1 MRKLLYSC
9 VATAALA
16 LGVNAASA
24 ADLYT
29 PPPAEVAI
37 APAPAAV
44 GGWYVGIHGGA
55 AFPLA
60 MKTSVDAVWED
71 TDVGDAGGF
80 FGNGKTHFD
89 TGWLVGGTVG
99 YEMGNGL
106 RGELEV
112 TYLNAGNKKVKGSW
126 GYDAYDA
133 GDNLIDWDA
142 GNYSIKTKGHL
153 DATFVLAN
161 LWYDFNSM
169 GAFKPY
175 VGGGVGVAFV
185 GQNLKA
191 GGFKLLDDSS
201 TAFAFQAGAGV
212 KWALSDAVDL
222 DVGYRFKG
230 ALDANLKQNRL
241 WVGQDGEVALATQS
255 KDDLYVHTVQ
265 VGLTFKFGG
274 Y

>member
-60 MKTSVDAVWED
+60 MKTSVDAAWED

-112 TYLNAGNKKVKGSW
+112 TYLNAGNKKVKGLT
-126 GYDAYDA
+126 GFYDDGQDVVFTDGSLKA
-133 GDNLIDWDA
+133 G
-142 GNYSIKTKGHL
+142 GNL

-161 LWYDFNSM
+161 LWYDFNDT
-169 GAFKPY
+169 GTFKPY
-175 VGGGVGVAFV
+175 VGGGLGVAFV
-185 GQNLKA
+185 DQNLKA
-191 GGFKLLDDSS
+191 GGFKLIDDSS
-201 TAFAFQAGAGV
+201 TNFAFQAGAGV
-212 KWALSDAVDL
+212 KWAMSDALDL
-222 DVGYRFKG
+222 DLGYRFKG
-230 ALDANLKQNRL
+230 ALDAKLKDTRA
-241 WVGQDGEVALATQS
+241 WTDGTVAGASFARS
-255 KDDLYVHTVQ
+255 KDDLFVHTVQ
-265 VGLTFKFGG
+265 VGLTYKFGG
-274 Y
+274 F

>member
-1 MRKLLYSC
+1 MLLAG
-9 VATAALA
+9 VAGAAMVM
-16 LGVNAASA
+16 GIGAASA

-37 APAPAAV
+37 APAPV

-55 AFPLA
+55 AFPLN
-60 MKTSVDAVWED
+60 MKSRGGLFAED
-71 TDVGDAGGF
+71 YSSGDYLIGGAS
-80 FGNGKTHFD
+80 GKTHFD